1 MTPSANLQLLIEK
14 VSDPTLEW
22 LVTNGLG
29 GYASTSIDGRLTRKY
44 HGLLLA
50 ALPPPF
56 GRTVVLNQ
64 LIEEVTLP
72 GQKSVPLTLEEKE
85 ELASSPQPFSYL
97 KEFWLENGLPVW
109 IFQIK
114 ETIIEKRV
122 LFAHLQNSLYL
133 SYKLLTPCAG
143 VNLTLTPL
151 IHFRSH
157 EESVNKKHPSYSIYK
172 RPGKGVEII
181 AHPFPSLKL
190 KMAKEATFYEKI
202 LFKDCFY
209 QLEKERGYDSFGK
222 LWSPGSFQ
230 QLLLPDQT
238 VQFTASTES
247 WQSLANTS
255 FKKVKAEE
263 LRKKQL
269 LSLPLQDAF
278 TQQLVLAADQ
288 FIVTPAYRSLS
299 LDKKKENLQTV
310 IAGYPWFTDWGRDT
324 MISLEGLTLCTNRFK
339 QARQILCTFH
349 AAIWQGLIPNMFPES
364 QQKGV
369 YHTADATLWFFHA
382 LDRYLEVSRDFTL
395 LKEMLPNLK
404 QVIDWHRKGTAF
416 GIKVDQDGLLMQ
428 GAEHYQLTW
437 MDAKVDGWVVTPRR
451 GKAVEI
457 NGLWYNALCLISDWI
472 AMEESE
478 KAAIP
483 YKEAARYAY
492 ETFNQRFYYPQGG
505 YLYDL
510 IDGEKQEAIAC
521 RPNQL
526 FSFSLKHAILD
537 PKYWQTILEVVQK
550 KLLTPLGLRSLAPF
564 DPLYHANY
572 QGSLK
577 ERDSAYHQ
585 GTVWG
590 WLIGPFIDCWLKVYP
605 DKKQEALLFLL
616 PFKEELKRFGVGSIG
631 EIFDGSFPHQSR
643 GCTAQAWSVAE
654 VLRCLLKL
662 KIKS

>member
-1 MTPSANLQLLIEK
+1 
-14 VSDPTLEW
+14 
-22 LVTNGLG
+22 
-29 GYASTSIDGRLTRKY
+29 
-44 HGLLLA
+44 
-50 ALPPPF
+50 
-56 GRTVVLNQ
+56 
-64 LIEEVTLP
+64 
-72 GQKSVPLTLEEKE
+72 
-85 ELASSPQPFSYL
+85 
-97 KEFWLENGLPVW
+97 
-109 IFQIK
+109 
-114 ETIIEKRV
+114 
-122 LFAHLQNSLYL
+122 
-133 SYKLLTPCAG
+133 
-143 VNLTLTPL
+143 
-151 IHFRSH
+151 
-157 EESVNKKHPSYSIYK
+157 
-172 RPGKGVEII
+172 
-181 AHPFPSLKL
+181 
-190 KMAKEATFYEKI
+190 
-202 LFKDCFY
+202 
-209 QLEKERGYDSFGK
+209 
-222 LWSPGSFQ
+222 
-230 QLLLPDQT
+230 
-238 VQFTASTES
+238 
-247 WQSLANTS
+247 
-255 FKKVKAEE
+255 
-263 LRKKQL
+263 
-269 LSLPLQDAF
+269 
-278 TQQLVLAADQ
+278 
-288 FIVTPAYRSLS
+288 
-299 LDKKKENLQTV
+299 
-310 IAGYPWFTDWGRDT
+310 
-324 MISLEGLTLCTNRFK
+324 
-339 QARQILCTFH
+339 
-349 AAIWQGLIPNMFPES
+349 
-364 QQKGV
+364 
-369 YHTADATLWFFHA
+369 
-382 LDRYLEVSRDFTL
+382 
-395 LKEMLPNLK
+395 MLPNLK